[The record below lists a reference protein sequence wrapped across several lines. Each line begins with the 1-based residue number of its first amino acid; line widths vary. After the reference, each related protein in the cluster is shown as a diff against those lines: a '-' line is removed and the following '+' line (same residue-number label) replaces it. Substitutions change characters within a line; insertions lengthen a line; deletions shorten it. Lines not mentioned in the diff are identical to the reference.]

1 MISSLITIAVIGI
14 VLTLIA
20 MRNAKDASLFTFAF
34 LFPAVTVAFV
44 LVEFSDFVLNAGVLF
59 EIYQSNGVMNIALFM
74 LATCSLAGLAGY
86 TFAKGPSGPTV
97 SLRERFKLP
106 KRMIGYMH
114 IASIVLGAI
123 SFLAFLALA
132 NLGGGLQEYILYSGN
147 YAIEWR
153 GLPVYLIFLVRLCYV
168 SIVIQLW
175 LWSYTRRSK
184 HLRWALILSII
195 PLINILFLF
204 RRSEVIKLGVFYG
217 YFLTNYFRVRIG
229 RATAFFGI
237 VAMYGAFKV
246 FPLLRGG
253 GAGDAS
259 AGELLTD
266 ALSTRET
273 YENSEIASGLFRIYQ
288 SMESGVFEYGAIM
301 YNAVIKQFVPAGL
314 VGPQTKAAL
323 MAPTVEYAD
332 TYFMNFRFYVSPMGF
347 AQAYQQ
353 FWLLGG
359 LLFLVIGIIMARI
372 ERASERSPRMEVFLV
387 LMIPAAISTVS
398 ADITFFVPQFII
410 YLVMTLLCVPSLR
423 YHASAVTQKAP
434 WRERGA
440 RMRPSP

>member
-14 VLTLIA
+14 VLSLIA
-20 MRNAKDASLFTFAF
+20 MRNAKDANLFTFAF

-44 LVEFSDFVLNAGVLF
+44 LVEFSDFILNAGNLF
-59 EIYQSNGVMNIALFM
+59 EIYQGNGVMNIALFM

-86 TFAKGPSGPTV
+86 AFAKGPTGPKV
-97 SLRERFKLP
+97 MLRERFKLP
-106 KRMIGYMH
+106 PRTVRYMH
-114 IASIVLGAI
+114 IASIVLGVI

-147 YAIEWR
+147 YSIEWR

-175 LWSYTRRSK
+175 LWSYTRKSK

-195 PLINILFLF
+195 PMINILFLF
-204 RRSEVIKLGVFYG
+204 RRSEVIKMGVFYG
-217 YFLTNYFRVRIG
+217 YFLTNYFRVKIG
-229 RATAFFGI
+229 RATAFFAI
-237 VAMYGAFKV
+237 VGMYGAFKI
-246 FPLLRGG
+246 FPFLRGG
-253 GAGDAS
+253 AASETS
-259 AGELLTD
+259 AGELLSD

-273 YENSEIASGLFRIYQ
+273 YENSEIASGLYRIYQ
-288 SMESGVFEYGAIM
+288 SMETGVFEYGAIM
-301 YNAVIKQFVPAGL
+301 YNSLIKQFVPAGL
-314 VGPQTKAAL
+314 VGPETKAAL
-323 MAPTVEYAD
+323 MAPTVEYVD
-332 TYFMNFRFYVSPMGF
+332 TYFMSFRFYVSPMGF

-359 LLFLVIGIIMARI
+359 LLFLAIGIIMAKI
-372 ERASERSPRMEVFLV
+372 ERSAEKSPRMEVFLV

-423 YHASAVTQKAP
+423 YHAGAVAGKAP
-434 WRERGA
+434 WQEKVA
-440 RMRPSP
+440 RMRTAP